1 MFLNRK
7 PRRVVL
13 VVLLLI
19 SIVNY
24 TRIVK
29 DKSVRTVEVL
39 SVFVIGMLSSLLITE
54 LLKGVTK
61 KEDQENDGKI

>member
-13 VVLLLI
+13 AVLLMI

-54 LLKGVTK
+54 LLKGVNK

>member
-13 VVLLLI
+13 AVLLMI